1 VILRTPVLVADDDP
15 AVSRY
20 LRRNL
25 SAAGYEVRE
34 CAATTEL
41 LLEAIETSPDLLI
54 LGLDGAS
61 GAQQLISGIRQK
73 SGIPIIVLSE
83 RADEASLVAAIE
95 SGADDYLR
103 KPFGI
108 RELLAR
114 LHGLLRHAVRQRGAS
129 PLFMSGNLEVDLV
142 RRKIRLHRKEVH
154 LPIKPYEVLRILVE
168 NADKVVSYEDI
179 VTQVWGSWS
188 LNRRPY
194 ARMAIREIRRAI
206 EDNPRKPVLIVNE
219 PDVGYRLRALTEAPA
234 SQSSEKMQR
243 RSCSAR
249 WHPAHILRPTKVAG
263 ASE

>member
-15 AVSRY
+15 AVLRY

-34 CAATTEL
+34 SPATAERL
-41 LLEAIETSPDLLI
+41 LDAIEASPDLLI

-61 GAQQLISGIRQK
+61 AGQQLISLIRQK
-73 SGIPIIVLSE
+73 SGIPIRALSE

-103 KPFGI
+103 KPFGT

-114 LHGLLRHAVRQRGAS
+114 LHSLLRRAVRERGVS
-129 PLFMSGNLEVDLV
+129 PLFVSGNLEVDLI
-142 RRKIRLHRKEVH
+142 RRKIRFHQKEVH

-179 VTQVWGSWS
+179 VTQVWGSWRP
-188 LNRRPY
+188 NRRPY

-206 EDNPRKPVLIVNE
+206 EDDPRKPVLIMSE
-219 PDVGYRLRALTEAPA
+219 RGVGYRLCVLAEAPA
-234 SQSSEKMQR
+234 AGQSSEE
-243 RSCSAR
+243 
-249 WHPAHILRPTKVAG
+249 G
-263 ASE
+263 APHSR